1 MLLEGD
7 IKVID
12 VLKEKK
18 RLQTTGA
25 AHEHI
30 RPLLIIDGGLM
41 KGVYGVG
48 AARAIG
54 ELGFTEVFH
63 NFGGVSSGA
72 ATIAY
77 LVSGNG
83 EEGERI
89 VYEDCCS
96 KEFVNFWRLWNIVEP
111 KVFERALRGET
122 GKGLNVE
129 RVLQYSDRLHIG
141 LSEHNTG
148 RPVLFKPKT
157 AEELFLSLRAS
168 ISMPGS
174 TRTKTLIDGIR
185 YSDGAST
192 FPLAVER
199 MIYDIDATHI
209 LFITNQDKHTKNIPP
224 LENFINNTIFRH
236 RMPRPL
242 RVAAS
247 MRWETRHALVQR
259 MEEERPKPILFV
271 WGDGSIQSF
280 EQKPAKVKRNIERSY
295 RWWRDILSDTF
306 LT

>member
-7 IKVID
+7 VRVLD

-18 RLQTTGA
+18 RLQEAGKDHA
-25 AHEHI
+25 HI

-48 AARAIG
+48 AARAFG
-54 ELGFTEVFH
+54 ELGYTDVFE

-83 EEGERI
+83 AEGERV

-96 KEFVNFWRLWNIVEP
+96 RDFVNFWRVWNIVEP
-111 KVFERALRGET
+111 KVFENALRGET
-122 GKGLNVE
+122 GKGLHVE
-129 RVLQYSDRLHIG
+129 QVLSYSQKLHIG
-141 LSEHNTG
+141 LAEHNTG
-148 RPVLFKPKT
+148 RPILFHPENS
-157 AEELFLSLRAS
+157 EELFLSLRAS
-168 ISMPGS
+168 VSMPGS
-174 TRTKTLIDGIR
+174 TRTKTYIRGVR

-192 FPLAVER
+192 YPLAVEQ

-209 LFITNQDKHTKNIPP
+209 LFITNQDKHTKKIPA
-224 LENFINNTIFRH
+224 LENFINNTVFRH

-259 MEEERPKPILFV
+259 VWEEKPKPILFV

-280 EQKPAKVKRNIERSY
+280 EQDPKKVKHMIDRSHQ
-295 RWWRDILSDTF
+295 WWRDILSEYPKP
-306 LT
+306 

>member
-7 IKVID
+7 IKVLDI
-12 VLKEKK
+12 LRHKK
-18 RLQTTGA
+18 ALMA
-25 AHEHI
+25 AGESHEHI

-48 AARAIG
+48 AALALG
-54 ELGFTEVFH
+54 ELGYTDVFN

-83 EEGERI
+83 EVGKRV

-96 KEFVNFWRLWNIVEP
+96 KEFVNFWRVWNIVEP
-111 KVFERALRGET
+111 KVFENALRGET
-122 GKGLNVE
+122 GKGLQAEQVLARRENVF
-129 RVLQYSDRLHIG
+129 IG
-141 LSEHNTG
+141 LAEHRTG
-148 RPVLFKPKT
+148 RPVLFQPET
-157 AEELFLSLRAS
+157 ADELFLSLRAS

-174 TRTKTLIDGIR
+174 TRTKTYINGVR

-209 LFITNQDKHTKNIPP
+209 LFITNQDKHTKKIPP

-236 RMPRPL
+236 RMPQPL
-242 RVAAS
+242 RLAAS

-259 MEEERPKPILFV
+259 VWDERPKPILFV

-280 EQKPAKVKRNIERSY
+280 EQNPDKIQSMIERSY
-295 RWWRDILSDTF
+295 QWWREILE
-306 LT
+306 

>member
-7 IKVID
+7 IKVLD

-18 RLQTTGA
+18 RLQQAGRE
-25 AHEHI
+25 HGHI

-48 AARAIG
+48 AARAID
-54 ELGFTEVFH
+54 ELGYTDVFE
-63 NFGGVSSGA
+63 NFAGVSSGA
-72 ATIAY
+72 ATVAY
-77 LVSGNG
+77 LISGNG
-83 EEGERI
+83 EEGERV

-96 KEFVNFWRLWNIVEP
+96 RAFVNFWRLWNIVEP
-111 KVFERALRGET
+111 KVFEQALRGET
-122 GKGLNVE
+122 GKGL
-129 RVLQYSDRLHIG
+129 RVAEVLKNAEKLHVG

-148 RPVLFKPKT
+148 RPVLFQPKN
-157 AEELFLSLRAS
+157 AEEIFLSLRAS

-174 TRTKTLIDGIR
+174 TRTKTYIDGIR

-209 LFITNQDKHTKNIPP
+209 LFITNQDKHTKKIPP

-259 MEEERPKPILFV
+259 VEAEQPKPILFV

-280 EQKPAKVKRNIERSY
+280 EQDPEKVKHTINRSH
-295 RWWRDILSDTF
+295 RWWSNILSD
-306 LT
+306 